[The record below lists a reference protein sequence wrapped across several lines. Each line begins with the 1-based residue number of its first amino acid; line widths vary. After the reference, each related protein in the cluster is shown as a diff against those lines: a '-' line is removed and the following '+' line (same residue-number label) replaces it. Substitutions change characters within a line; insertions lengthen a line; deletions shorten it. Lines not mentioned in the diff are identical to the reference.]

1 MSERSSTALR
11 VNRISSIRPLGF
23 QGFQMLLRVESF
35 GHAAVDSLADGSF
48 QLRQTAFV
56 LLQKPQAGPNNL
68 AGIVITPLCDFCL
81 DEILEINTEG
91 SRCRF
96 LSCSVFTQNYQYLII
111 KTKSRPDLLCPAG
124 IDNSY
129 STFQVWVIQP

>member
-1 MSERSSTALR
+1 M
-11 VNRISSIRPLGF
+11 I
-23 QGFQMLLRVESF
+23 LRVESF

-81 DEILEINTEG
+81 DEILEITP
-91 SRCRF
+91 RATDV
-96 LSCSVFTQNYQYLII
+96 VFIVVQSLRKITNI
-111 KTKSRPDLLCPAG
+111 
-124 IDNSY
+124 
-129 STFQVWVIQP
+129 